1 MSNSKFY
8 SCEDLQESI
17 FLGPDEIRTCCKRFF
32 HEGELRGDVVLL
44 KTSGFEQ
51 PTASL
56 ILEAKNKLIENINKG
71 IKTDC
76 SGCPWL
82 RKDSWSKLDKLVVKH
97 ISFETHSVCN
107 LKCTYCSDKY
117 YGGKKPNY
125 SVKGLIEELM
135 ESDALAD
142 CESVVWGGGEPLM
155 DKAFVDLFQ
164 DVTKRINP
172 QHNNIFS
179 NAIIFDQKIAEQLA
193 VGSCTMVTSIDAG
206 TSETYNIVRGEKHF
220 HTALK
225 NLEKYAEFGVGNLTL
240 KYILTDGNH
249 SPEEVTSFCSEI
261 DRRPILK
268 GASFQISSDFKHD
281 ALALE
286 EVRSILNMFQGLR
299 LIGVRNVF
307 IDDHVSPRIN
317 KYISSNLDL
326 VMKELGEV
334 IADPRALD
342 RVIVWGAGQY
352 ARRALENSIF
362 FRHAQVEFFV
372 DSDPLKQGGDLD
384 GVPIKSP
391 LSIQENSYPIY
402 IATSGFQTQILD
414 DIGRMNVDLSR
425 VIKKLVI

>member
-1 MSNSKFY
+1 MSDGKFY
-8 SCEDLQESI
+8 SCEDLQESL

-32 HEGELRGDVVLL
+32 HEDELRGDVVLL
-44 KTSGFEQ
+44 KTSGVEQ
-51 PTASL
+51 PTANL

-71 IKTDC
+71 VKTDC

-82 RKDSWSKLDKLVVKH
+82 RKDSWDRLDKLVINH

-117 YGGKKPNY
+117 YGGQKPNY
-125 SVKGLIEELM
+125 SVKGLIEELI
-135 ESDALAD
+135 DGGALTD
-142 CESVVWGGGEPLM
+142 CDSVVWGGGEPLM

-164 DVTKRINP
+164 EFTRRINP
-172 QHNNIFS
+172 RHNNIFS

-193 VGSCTMVTSIDAG
+193 TGNCTMVTSIDAG
-206 TSETYNIVRGEKHF
+206 TSETYNIIRGEKHF
-220 HTALK
+220 YTALR
-225 NLEKYAEFGVGNLTL
+225 NLEKYAEFGASNLTL

-249 SPEEVTSFCSEI
+249 SSQEVKSFCSEI
-261 DRRPILK
+261 DKRPILK

-281 ALALE
+281 SLGFD

-307 IDDHVSPRIN
+307 IDDHVSPRIG

-326 VMKELGEV
+326 VMTELGDV
-334 IADPRALD
+334 IADPRVLG

-352 ARRALENSIF
+352 TRRALENSIF

-391 LSIQENSYPIY
+391 LSIKENSYPIF

-414 DIGRMNVDLSR
+414 EIRRMNVDFGR